1 MAGHLKNAAIAA
13 NRKCNIS
20 YYCYHSWIA
29 CRAGALLG
37 YLSIMSFVHA
47 FFPFIYAKFGL
58 AKLIV
63 RNTNNIRRSIPD
75 WEGWKELDNWNDEKY
90 K

>member
-13 NRKCNIS
+13 NRKCNFS
-20 YYCYHSWIA
+20 YYCYHAWIA
-29 CRAGALLG
+29 SREGALLG

-47 FFPFIYAKFGL
+47 FFPFVYAGFGL

-63 RNTNNIRRSIPD
+63 RNTNNIRRSIRD
-75 WEGWKELDNWNDEKY
+75 WEGGKELDNWNDEKY

>member
-1 MAGHLKNAAIAA
+1 MVNGWTLKKC
-13 NRKCNIS
+13 RKCNFS
-20 YYCYHSWIA
+20 YYCYHAWIA

-47 FFPFIYAKFGL
+47 FFPFVYAGFGL

-63 RNTNNIRRSIPD
+63 RNTNNIRRSIPN

>member
-13 NRKCNIS
+13 NRKYNFS
-20 YYCYHSWIA
+20 YYCYHAWIA

-63 RNTNNIRRSIPD
+63 RNTNNIRRSIPN

>member
-1 MAGHLKNAAIAA
+1 
-13 NRKCNIS
+13 
-20 YYCYHSWIA
+20 
-29 CRAGALLG
+29 LG

-47 FFPFIYAKFGL
+47 FFPFVYAGFGL

-63 RNTNNIRRSIPD
+63 RNTNNIRRSIPN